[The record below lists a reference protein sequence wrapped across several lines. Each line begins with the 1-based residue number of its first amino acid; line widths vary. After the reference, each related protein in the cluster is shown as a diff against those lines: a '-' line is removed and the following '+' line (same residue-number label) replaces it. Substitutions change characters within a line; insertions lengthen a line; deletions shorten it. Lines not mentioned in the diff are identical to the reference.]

1 MLDWIRHRKGEKRNR
16 HIGRIRVLVLLFGC
30 CGAMSCGIKSDQR
43 DVPDMTEIR
52 GDPIEGPTHTTK
64 LAEASPRAEVT
75 PNVEWWE
82 NTRAGEAVMVSFE
95 QLASFEYT
103 MPEPQ
108 VDGPLDEPVEGGHI
122 PEPIQALNGRLVG
135 LQGFM
140 LPTRLEGGL
149 TTEFLLM
156 RDQSMCC
163 FGVIPQINEWVAVIM
178 QGRGVRP
185 LMDQAVTVFGRLHV
199 GESYE
204 NGVLVGIYR
213 MDGEDL
219 AGPLD
224 L

>member
-1 MLDWIRHRKGEKRNR
+1 MIDWIRHRKDEKRAR
-16 HIGRIRVLVLLFGC
+16 RIVNIHLMVLLFAF
-30 CGAMSCGIKSDQR
+30 CGASCGIKSEQLDA
-43 DVPDMTEIR
+43 PDMTEIR
-52 GDPIEGPTHTTK
+52 GDPIEGPTGTNDLT
-64 LAEASPRAEVT
+64 EATPSIEV
-75 PNVEWWE
+75 PQDEEWWE
-82 NTRAGEAVMVSFE
+82 ETGAGETVMVSFD
-95 QLASFEYT
+95 QLASFEYAIS
-103 MPEPQ
+103 EPQ
-108 VDGPLDEPVEGGHI
+108 DDASQEEPVKDEQI
-122 PEPIQALNGRLVG
+122 PDSIQALDGRLVG
-135 LQGFM
+135 LKGFM

-178 QGRGVRP
+178 EGRGVRP

-199 GESYE
+199 GASYE
-204 NGVLVGIYR
+204 NGVLVGIYQ